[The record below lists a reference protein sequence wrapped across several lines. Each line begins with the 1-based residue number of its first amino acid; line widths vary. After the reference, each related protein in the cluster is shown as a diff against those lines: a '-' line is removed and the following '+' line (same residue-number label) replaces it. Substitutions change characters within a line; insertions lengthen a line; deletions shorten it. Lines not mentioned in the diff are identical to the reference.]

1 MTNIFHKKDGLT
13 DAVKSVMEV
22 NQFHRE
28 AEAQVNEMFGV
39 VSRKALPH
47 EQQAS
52 WDAEFNKIISEG
64 AIKRMGDDGGMETY
78 KKKPK
83 GYSPKQMMIAKIA
96 GNPNKIDAQDLAA
109 LRAGKKMDEEEQ
121 IDEVSRTKA
130 RKAADKASKQ
140 FTDLSL
146 DMFRDEPR
154 QRKLAVKKAN
164 QMHKFDDYANKKY
177 TMDEEQLDE
186 ISKKALT
193 AVRDRAAGRMM
204 DSGLKDKKAT
214 KVEKMASDRLKKIKG
229 AEDEERSKREY
240 KAWKG
245 INEADGVSD
254 AERNRKPYTG
264 RKITYT
270 KKELDDMAEKK
281 AKEMGL
287 PMDPMSIAKR
297 KKEDE
302 QSGLR
307 EMNQR
312 DPRGADTTSP
322 SSMNIPAPSYAKN
335 SSTMNKNN
343 PGSREIRSGAGAIQ
357 AGQVNTSKKRDRV
370 GTLEEAVRNK
380 YAIGMAAAMKSTGDE
395 PPLKKSTIKK
405 AHEIAKKIDER
416 VMPQPMPAR
425 SMSPRPA
432 FSAGAG
438 AKFTGANAPSTPA
451 QRAAIARGGSSAK
464 AALTANKQKVNV
476 GGKSNYA
483 GPRTQNVG
491 KGNLGGN
498 VSTVRPTGGAS
509 SMQKNMQE
517 TLDSIQE
524 EIAMNLYAEL
534 NYVMEQYGEEA
545 ANEWIANLS
554 EEQLAIMENM

>member
-28 AEAQVNEMFGV
+28 AEALVNEKFGV
-39 VSRKALPH
+39 VSRMALPH

-52 WDAEFNKIISEG
+52 WDSEFNKIISEG
-64 AIKRMGDDGGMETY
+64 AKMAKKDYDGDGKIETSTDEWKGSRDKAIKKSM
-78 KKKPK
+78 
-83 GYSPKQMMIAKIA
+83 A
-96 GNPNKIDAQDLAA
+96 
-109 LRAGKKMDEEEQ
+109 MDEEEQ
-121 IDEVSRTKA
+121 IDEISRDLA
-130 RKAADKASKQ
+130 DRAAQGFADRGDKAIKKKDYDTYKRSE
-140 FTDLSL
+140 
-146 DMFRDEPR
+146 RG
-154 QRKLAVKKAN
+154 RKLAV
-164 QMHKFDDYANKKY
+164 NKSLRRAKVPAVPRNVPMPGQS
-177 TMDEEQLDE
+177 TKNEEFEQIDE
-186 ISKKALT
+186 ISNKETLQK
-193 AVRDRAAGRMM
+193 VRNRAARRMM
-204 DSGLKDKKAT
+204 DSGLKDATAT

-302 QSGLR
+302 MSGLR

-343 PGSREIRSGAGAIQ
+343 PGPREIRSGAGAIQ

-524 EIAMNLYAEL
+524 EIAMNLYVEL